1 MKLACQLHA
10 VAAMTQ
16 NRVIGRDGTMPWH
29 VPDDLRFFKR
39 LTTGHTI
46 LMGRKTWE
54 SLGRVLPHRRHLILS
69 RSMPP
74 TPGVEI
80 LPDLQ
85 ALESLSLT
93 GDVYVI
99 GGAEIYRQ
107 LLPHCTSLYLT
118 LLPFAAEGDT
128 FFPEFADQFPHYEIL
143 ESTPEAEWR
152 RYFRSTSHQEP
163 GK

>member
-39 LTTGHTI
+39 LTTGHPI
-46 LMGRKTWE
+46 LMGRKTWD
-54 SLGRVLPHRRHLILS
+54 SLGRVLPNRRHLVLS

-85 ALESLSLT
+85 ALESLSLN

-107 LLPHCTSLYLT
+107 FLPHCTSLYLT

-128 FFPEFADQFPHYEIL
+128 YFPEFADQFPRYEIL
-143 ESTPEAEWR
+143 
-152 RYFRSTSHQEP
+152 
-163 GK
+163 

>member
-39 LTTGHTI
+39 LTTGHPI
-46 LMGRKTWE
+46 LMGRKTWD
-54 SLGRVLPHRRHLILS
+54 SLGRVLPNRRHLILS

-118 LLPFAAEGDT
+118 LLPFEAEGDT
-128 FFPEFADQFPHYEIL
+128 FFPDFADQFPRHETL
-143 ESTPEAEWR
+143 ASTPEAEWR
-152 RYFRSTSHQEP
+152 RYFRA
-163 GK
+163 G

>member
-10 VAAMTQ
+10 VAAMTR

-39 LTTGHTI
+39 LTTGHPI
-46 LMGRKTWE
+46 LMGRKTWD
-54 SLGRVLPHRRHLILS
+54 SLGRVLPNRRHLILS

-80 LPDLQ
+80 LPDLP
-85 ALESLSLT
+85 ALESLALT

-118 LLPFAAEGDT
+118 LLPFEAEGDT
-128 FFPEFADQFPHYEIL
+128 FFPEFAGQFPRYEIL

-152 RYFRSTSHQEP
+152 RYFRAV
-163 GK
+163 

>member
-39 LTTGHTI
+39 LTTGHPI
-46 LMGRKTWE
+46 LMGRKTWD
-54 SLGRVLPHRRHLILS
+54 SLGRVLPNRRHLILS

-85 ALESLSLT
+85 ALASLSLT

-128 FFPEFADQFPHYEIL
+128 YFPDFADQFPHYEIL

-152 RYFRSTSHQEP
+152 RYTRD
-163 GK
+163 G

>member
-1 MKLACQLHA
+1 MKLDCQLHA

-39 LTTGHTI
+39 LTTGHPI
-46 LMGRKTWE
+46 LMGRKTWD
-54 SLGRVLPHRRHLILS
+54 SLGRVLPNRRHLVLS

-85 ALESLSLT
+85 ALASLSLT

-128 FFPEFADQFPHYEIL
+128 YFPEFADQFPRYEIL
-143 ESTPEAEWR
+143 ESTSEAEWR
-152 RYFRSTSHQEP
+152 RYFRSL
-163 GK
+163 